1 MPGGGA
7 RTLVLDHLVVV
18 APTLDEGKSWV
29 EGLLGAEIR
38 PGGRHNELGTHNAL
52 LRIGDD
58 VFLEVIALDPAAAHE
73 GPRVF
78 GIGDPAA
85 ARQAWE
91 AGRRLQTWVAR
102 TIALDEVLA
111 GHATLM
117 GGPRRVTRGERAWTM
132 SIPPD
137 GSLPLG
143 GLLPTAVQYEP
154 GMVPAR
160 HMPESGLRLLELTLV
175 HPQPERLRDLLA
187 RLDVQ
192 GPVTMEA
199 GPQPRLAARLATPRG
214 EVELR

>member
-1 MPGGGA
+1 MS
-7 RTLVLDHLVVV
+7 LVLDHLVVV
-18 APTLDEGKSWV
+18 APTLEEGKIWV
-29 EGLLGAEIR
+29 ESLLGSEMR

-52 LRIGDD
+52 LRIGED
-58 VFLEVIALDPAAAHE
+58 VFLEVIAIDPAAEHQ

-78 GIGDPAA
+78 GIGDPEA
-85 ARQAWE
+85 ARKDWE

-102 TIALDEVLA
+102 ADALDEVLA
-111 GHATLM
+111 EHAALL
-117 GGPRRVTRGERAWTM
+117 GVPKRVTRGERAWTM

-137 GSLPLG
+137 GSLPLA

-160 HMPESGLRLLELTLV
+160 HMPDAGCQLLGLALV
-175 HPQPERLRDLLA
+175 HPEPERIRARLA

-192 GPVTMEA
+192 GPVTVEQGQA
-199 GPQPRLAARLATPRG
+199 PLLSARIATPQG

>member
-1 MPGGGA
+1 MS
-7 RTLVLDHLVVV
+7 LVLDHLVVV
-18 APTLDEGKSWV
+18 APALAEGRAWA
-29 EGLLGAEIR
+29 EELLGIAMH

-52 LRIGDD
+52 ARIGDD
-58 VFLEVIALDPAAAHE
+58 VFLEVIAVDPAAAHQ

-85 ARQAWE
+85 ARRDWQ

-102 TIALDEVLA
+102 TLDLAAVLA
-111 GHATLM
+111 RHGELL
-117 GGPRRVTRGERAWTM
+117 GGPKDVTRGERAWAM

-137 GSLPLG
+137 GSLPLA

-160 HMPESGLRLLELTLV
+160 RMPETGCTLRQLTLV
-175 HPQPERLRDLLA
+175 HPDPEGLRGLLA

-192 GPVTMEA
+192 GPVTVEEGEA
-199 GPQPRLAARLATPRG
+199 PRLSARLATPRG

>member
-1 MPGGGA
+1 M
-7 RTLVLDHLVVV
+7 RLTLDHLVVV
-18 APTLDEGKSWV
+18 APTLEEGKIWV
-29 EGLLGAEIR
+29 ESLLGAEMR

-52 LRIGDD
+52 LRIGMD
-58 VFLEVIALDPAAAHE
+58 VFLEVIAIDPEAEHK

-78 GIGDPAA
+78 GIADPEA
-85 ARQAWE
+85 ARKDWE

-102 TIALDEVLA
+102 TTSLDDVLA
-111 GHATLM
+111 EHTALLGD
-117 GGPRRVTRGERAWTM
+117 PKQVTRGERAWTM

-137 GSLPLG
+137 GSMPLA

-160 HMPESGLRLLELTLV
+160 HMPDSGCQLLGLTLA
-175 HPQPERLRDLLA
+175 HPEPETIRDLLA

-192 GPVTMEA
+192 GLVVVEE
-199 GPQPRLAARLATPRG
+199 GPAPLLSARIATPRG